1 MADYAISRNTVN
13 VADDRPGQRIRKGK
27 GLHDLDARVLH
38 TATASAAAISSR
50 GESGDGFDLRLHGTG
65 AAYLRTAVD
74 GRVHAKYDTG
84 EIGPIKMGPGDAL
97 LLALG
102 DIDRDYAEGLD
113 TGDDAGPLT
122 HEKFTALLA
131 DDDAIADDIA
141 SAVADHGGGPVNLIL
156 LRVR

>member
-1 MADYAISRNTVN
+1 MADYAVSRNNIDTVK
-13 VADDRPGQRIRKGK
+13 DSRQHIRKGK
-27 GLHDLDARVLH
+27 GLYDLDARVLH
-38 TATASAAAISSR
+38 TATASAAAISPCV
-50 GESGDGFDLRLHGTG
+50 EADGFDLLLCGTG

-74 GRVHAKYDTG
+74 GRVHTKYGTG
-84 EIGPIKMGPGDAL
+84 KTGPIEMGSGDAL

-102 DIDRDYAEGLD
+102 DLDRDYAESLD

-122 HEKFTALLA
+122 HEKFTALLT

-141 SAVADHGGGPVNLIL
+141 SAVADHGGGDVNLIL

>member
-1 MADYAISRNTVN
+1 MADYAVSRNTVN
-13 VADDRPGQRIRKGK
+13 TVKDSRQHIRKGK
-27 GLHDLDARVLH
+27 GLYDLDARVLH

-50 GESGDGFDLRLHGTG
+50 GESGVGFDLLLCGTG
-65 AAYLRTAVD
+65 VAYLRTAVD

-84 EIGPIKMGPGDAL
+84 EIGSIKMGSGDTL

-102 DIDRDYAEGLD
+102 DLGRDYAEDLD